1 MWNTRTRSRSV
12 HALVVWAI
20 VCALL
25 ACAGTAR
32 AQNGGVDA
40 SAQAVNIEG
49 ALQELF
55 ARVEPAVVTVF
66 PESGELDLAE
76 KIKYGVERMPQA
88 IGSGFIVDKRGYL
101 ITNEHVVHGGK
112 KFSVLLSNGDKYDGR
127 VVGCDQ
133 LLDIALVKI
142 VLPDEEKDRTFPIL
156 QLGDSDKVR
165 PGMYAIALGNP
176 IGFLFDDAEPVMT
189 VGIVSGVHRTYV
201 YTLVA
206 DEEGMRTYGD
216 MIQTDA
222 AINPGN
228 SGGPLLNLAGEVI
241 GVNTLGFNIPGEGR
255 AIGISFAV
263 PANTVRRKIK
273 LMGKGCGVR
282 RPMQYGTLD
291 AHLETLN
298 EFVADVLHLKGK
310 RGVLV
315 DQVVKDGAADAAG
328 IQDKDVILKVNGRS
342 VVNAAQL
349 ISIIAHLP
357 LDEPVQL
364 EIWRIVDNVP
374 ETLTVDV
381 TLSAKSL
388 KEIQAGSLRS
398 SSDED
403 D

>member
-1 MWNTRTRSRSV
+1 VRLLGVW
-12 HALVVWAI
+12 ALVGAML
-20 VCALL
+20 VCAG
-25 ACAGTAR
+25 AAH
-32 AQNGGVDA
+32 AQQGGVNPY
-40 SAQAVNIEG
+40 AQAIN
-49 ALQELF
+49 LQRAFQDLF
-55 ARVEPAVVTVF
+55 ERVEPAVVTVF

-101 ITNEHVVHGGK
+101 ITNEHVVHSGK

-142 VLPDEEKDRTFPIL
+142 VLPDEEKGRTFPIL

-189 VGIVSGVHRTYV
+189 IGIVSGVRRTFV

-206 DEEGMRTYGD
+206 DQEGMRTYGD
-216 MIQTDA
+216 LIQTDA

-228 SGGPLLNLAGEVI
+228 SGGPLLNIVGEVI
-241 GVNTLGFNIPGEGR
+241 GVNTLTALVPGEGR

-273 LMGKGCGVR
+273 LMGKGCGVK

-291 AHLETLN
+291 ARLETLN

-315 DQVVKDGAADAAG
+315 NQVVKGGAADTAG
-328 IQDKDVILKVNGRS
+328 IQDKDVILKVNGRK

-357 LDEPVQL
+357 LDEPVEI
-364 EIWRIVDNVP
+364 EIWRVVEDVPKTLIVN
-374 ETLTVDV
+374 V
-381 TLSAKSL
+381 TLSAKTL
-388 KEIQAGSLRS
+388 KEIQAGSSRR